1 MIPGVEILVTNEI
14 YKCVGFNWG
23 GFWIAFGIIAV
34 IGIISACLV
43 GFRSLPYEG
52 KIVIIASLLVIV
64 VLFSTLIGG
73 LSGPKVLDYI
83 QYKVTISDEVSMN
96 EFTEKYE
103 ILEQEGKIY
112 IVRERIEE

>member
-1 MIPGVEILVTNEI
+1 MIPGVEILATNEI

-23 GFWIAFGIIAV
+23 GFWIIFGILVFISIVLAYSSGFNSFSFGDKV
-34 IGIISACLV
+34 GIIIFLL
-43 GFRSLPYEG
+43 F
-52 KIVIIASLLVIV
+52 IVSLL
-64 VLFSTLIGG
+64 STLAGS
-73 LSGPKVLDYI
+73 LSGPKALDYV

-112 IVRERIEE
+112 TIRERIKE